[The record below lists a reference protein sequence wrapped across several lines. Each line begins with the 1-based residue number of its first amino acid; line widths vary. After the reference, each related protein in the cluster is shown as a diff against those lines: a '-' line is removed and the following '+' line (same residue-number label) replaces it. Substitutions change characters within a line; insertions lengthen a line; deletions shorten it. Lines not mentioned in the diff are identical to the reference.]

1 MKQRIVTGLILAAIA
16 ITFILLS
23 SEPLFAGL
31 LGVVWLLASWEWT
44 RLIGMPSLAARLLA
58 VLANA
63 ALMAG
68 LWSVRGEWPWWMAI
82 AAGMLWWLL
91 SLAWMRHFS
100 FAASPTTGNRLFK
113 LCAGSLVLLPSW
125 VALVEMHTH
134 AQLGAIWT
142 LFALALV
149 WAADSFAYFAGSRFG
164 RHKLAPRISPGK
176 TLEGVWG
183 ALAGSGLIAAFGG
196 WWLGQRGWPLVLL
209 VALGLLCVVF
219 SVIGDL
225 FESLMKRQAN
235 VKDSGNLFPGHG
247 GLLDRLD
254 GVFAAMP
261 VFVAGKTVI
270 DLLFP
275 T

>member
-1 MKQRIVTGLILAAIA
+1 MKQRIVTGLILASIAIA
-16 ITFILLS
+16 FILLS

-31 LGVVWLLASWEWT
+31 LGVVWLLAGWEWT
-44 RLIGMPSLAARLLA
+44 RLIGMSSMAARFIA
-58 VLANA
+58 VIVNA
-63 ALMAG
+63 LLMAG
-68 LWSVRGEWPWWMAI
+68 LWTMRGEWPWWLAI

-100 FAASPTTGNRLFK
+100 FAASPTAGNRLLK
-113 LCAGSLVLLPSW
+113 LVAGSLILVPSW
-125 VALVEMHTH
+125 IALVEMHGH
-134 AQLGAIWT
+134 PELGPIWT
-142 LFALALV
+142 LFALLLV
-149 WAADSFAYFAGSRFG
+149 WAADSFAYFTGSRFG

-183 ALAGSGLIAAFGG
+183 ALAGSGVIAALGG
-196 WWLGQRGWPLVLL
+196 WWLGQRGWPLALL
-209 VALGLLCVVF
+209 VGLGLLCVVF

-235 VKDSGNLFPGHG
+235 VKDSGALFPGHG

-275 T
+275 A